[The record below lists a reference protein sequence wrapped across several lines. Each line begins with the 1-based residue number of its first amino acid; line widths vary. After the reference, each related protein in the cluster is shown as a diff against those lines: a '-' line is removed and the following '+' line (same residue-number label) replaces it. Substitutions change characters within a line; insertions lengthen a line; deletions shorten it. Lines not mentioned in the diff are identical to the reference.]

1 MPAPRRSF
9 RLARLAP
16 LLLCAAALAQQPPA
30 DERREPLAALPY
42 RPSLDLSSL
51 DRSVDAC
58 VDFHRF
64 SCGGWMKSNPIP
76 ADEAGWSVYAKLQDE
91 NLRFLWGLLSAAA
104 EPDPARAA
112 HEQKAGDHFAA
123 CMAAEADAASGT
135 TALAG
140 PLAEIDR
147 LDSVAALA
155 PLLAGL
161 HRLGADRS
169 LFRFGTEQDAADSSQ
184 VIAVADAA
192 GLGLPD
198 RDQYL
203 RRDKASLVLKRAYQ
217 AHVARSFELA
227 GATPADARAAAR
239 TVLAVETALAA
250 ASLTSEQ
257 KRDPRSVYHRM
268 ALAELQRLA
277 PGFDWRAYLEASGLA
292 ADTALNV
299 TQPRFMRALG
309 GLLASRPLADWKT
322 YLRWHLLRSQS
333 PFLGPALAQAHFDF
347 YGRTL
352 EGIETLPPR
361 WKQCVQWV
369 DRDVGEALG
378 RMFVE
383 KTFAPGTRDAVVA
396 MTHRIEAAMQARIE
410 ALDWMSET
418 TKAAALVKLKAIS
431 DKVGFPDR
439 WRDYT
444 ALAITREDFV
454 GNVQRSHGFERT
466 RELAKIGRPVDR
478 REWFMTPPT
487 VNAYYDP
494 QMNSINFPAGI
505 LQPPLFDPRM
515 DDAPNYGNTGA
526 TIGHE
531 LTHAFDDEGRQF
543 DAQGNLRDWWTKQ
556 DATAFKQRAQCI
568 VDQYSQ
574 YTVVDDV
581 RINGRLTLGEDVADL
596 GGTILAYAAWKAA
609 TAGQRLEAR
618 DGFTPE
624 QRFFIGMAQ
633 WACGNE
639 RPERLRLQALSD
651 PHSPARHRVNGVLAN
666 MPEFARAFACK
677 PGQPMVRA
685 RPCRVW

>member
-1 MPAPRRSF
+1 MPLFSPR
-9 RLARLAP
+9 RLAP
-16 LLLCAAALAQQPPA
+16 LLALLLLAGAAPARQPQ
-30 DERREPLAALPY
+30 PLSTLPY
-42 RPSLDLSSL
+42 APSLDPSSL
-51 DRSVDAC
+51 DREVDAC

-64 SCGGWMKSNPIP
+64 SCGGWMKNNPIP
-76 ADEAGWSVYAKLQDE
+76 PDEAGWSVYAKLQDE
-91 NLRFLWGLLSAAA
+91 NLRYLWGLLIAAA
-104 EPDPARAA
+104 EPGSARAA
-112 HEQKAGDHFAA
+112 HEQKAGDYFAA
-123 CMAAEADAASGT
+123 CVAAETAADADTGLA
-135 TALAG
+135 ALAG
-140 PLAEIDR
+140 PLAAIEQ
-147 LDSVAALA
+147 LDSRAALA

-161 HRLGADRS
+161 HRLGAGHS
-169 LFRFGTEQDAADSSQ
+169 LFRFGAEQDAADSSQ

-198 RDQYL
+198 RDHYFK
-203 RRDKASLVLKRAYQ
+203 RDKASLALKRAYQ

-227 GATPADARAAAR
+227 GATPVQARSAAR
-239 TVLAVETALAA
+239 EVLGIETALAA

-257 KRDPRSVYHRM
+257 KRDPRGVYHRM
-268 ALAELQRLA
+268 TLAELQGLA
-277 PGFDWRAYLEASGLA
+277 PGFDWRAYLEASGVA

-309 GLLASRPLADWKT
+309 GLLAGRPLAEWKS

-333 PFLGPALAQAHFDF
+333 PYLSPAFAQAHFDF
-347 YGRTL
+347 YGKTL
-352 EGIETLPPR
+352 EGIESMPPR

-369 DRDVGEALG
+369 DRDLGEALG
-378 RMFVE
+378 QMFVE
-383 KTFAPGTRDAVVA
+383 KTFAPATRDAAVA
-396 MTHRIEAAMQARIE
+396 MTRHIEDAMRARIE
-410 ALDWMSET
+410 ALDWMSEP
-418 TKAAALVKLKAIS
+418 TKAAALAKLQAIS
-431 DKVGFPDR
+431 DKVGYPER
-439 WRDYT
+439 WRDYGG
-444 ALAITREDFV
+444 LAIAREGFV
-454 GNVQRSHGFERT
+454 GNVQRSLGFERA
-466 RELAKIGRPVDR
+466 RQLAKIGRPLDR
-478 REWFMTPPT
+478 GEWFMTPPT

-556 DATAFKQRAQCI
+556 DAAAFKQRAQCV
-568 VDQYSQ
+568 VDQYSH
-574 YTVVDDV
+574 YTVVDEI

-609 TAGQRLEAR
+609 TAGQDLQAR

-639 RPERLRLQALSD
+639 RPERLRLQALND

-666 MPEFARAFACK
+666 MPEFAQAFACK
-677 PGQPMVRA
+677 PDQPMVRA
-685 RPCRVW
+685 KPCRVW